1 LTRVKV
7 RAAHLSTVDAKAVR
21 FAPPPSQGDRSMT
34 SIRWPT
40 RLADAGALACA
51 GALFVAIALE
61 LPARAE
67 SPAPESSR
75 AVGLAA
81 TPPGDQA
88 PPRAAP
94 RPADV
99 ARPGG

>member
-1 LTRVKV
+1 
-7 RAAHLSTVDAKAVR
+7 
-21 FAPPPSQGDRSMT
+21 MT

-67 SPAPESSR
+67 SPAPAPEASR
-75 AVGLAA
+75 AVGVAANPLAE
-81 TPPGDQA
+81 QA
-88 PPRAAP
+88 PPSAAP
-94 RPADV
+94 RAADV